1 MRIKVLSESLFIKA
15 CGLTLVPGLLLHLI
29 GYVTQYW
36 FKGPL
41 KTHEFVGFS
50 FEGHS
55 GLWRGCDISDTFCFT
70 PTGGASGKSRY
81 SWADLEEGGTGGPD
95 PPPPTEKSQKIWVPY
110 KYWSRSQA
118 KSQSFQAGIQ
128 CWATIGPPVKRH
140 LNGVS
145 LVCR

>member
-1 MRIKVLSESLFIKA
+1 MRIKVLSESVFIKA
-15 CGLTLVPGLLLHLI
+15 CGLTLVPGLLFHLI

-70 PTGGASGKSRY
+70 PTGGTSGKSRSSY
-81 SWADLEEGGTGGPD
+81 ADPEEGEQGVRTPLKI
-95 PPPPTEKSQKIWVPY
+95 TKIWVPY
-110 KYWSRSQA
+110 KYWYGSQV
-118 KSQSFQAGIQ
+118 KSQSYQAGIQ
-128 CWATIGPPVKRH
+128 Y
-140 LNGVS
+140 
-145 LVCR
+145 